1 MNKAILK
8 ATALAGALAH
18 VTATTA
24 ALAEAEGNS
33 YRPLDE
39 FMDVFQRV
47 RSDYVDK
54 VDDET
59 LIKGTINGMLSC
71 LNPPSS
77 FLDARAFETLRTQ
90 TASAYGGVALSAPM
104 ADGHAQVITPT
115 KCTPSDPPAIKAGD
129 YH

>member
-8 ATALAGALAH
+8 ATALAGALAL
-18 VTATTA
+18 VPATTA

-33 YRPLDE
+33 YRTLDE

-59 LIKGTINGMLSC
+59 LIKAAINGMLSSIY
-71 LNPPSS
+71 PHSS
-77 FLDARAFETLRTQ
+77 FLDARSEQRVLGKRV
-90 TASAYGGVALSAPM
+90 SVRVELGCGR
-104 ADGHAQVITPT
+104 I
-115 KCTPSDPPAIKAGD
+115 
-129 YH
+129 